1 MQGDA
6 ALPFI
11 LEGLLAFWDMIW
23 PGLGKGIL
31 TTLQVSAVGLV
42 LGLLAGLPAAVA
54 RVYGPRWL
62 RRLATAYIEMFRGTP
77 LLVQLFVI
85 YYGLPD
91 VAFWLEGLGLPG
103 KWLILDNTVAAYIAL
118 GLNSGAYQ
126 AEYFRGA
133 IQAIG
138 AGQIMAARAIGMSQL
153 QAVINIVLPQALRL
167 ALPAWSNEVAYMV
180 KYSSVVFIIAV
191 PDLLA
196 RGQFIIS
203 KHYNPMEILLTVG
216 AIYLAMVLII
226 STLMGRLEKRLRIP
240 GLELEIERA

>member
-1 MQGDA
+1 MD
-6 ALPFI
+6 
-11 LEGLLAFWDMIW
+11 GLLAFWNMIW

-31 TTLQVSAVGLV
+31 VTLRVSAVALA
-42 LGLLAGLPAAVA
+42 LGVATGLPAAVM
-54 RVYGPRWL
+54 RVYAPRWL
-62 RRLATAYIEMFRGTP
+62 RWLSIAYIEAFRGTP

-91 VAFWLEGLGLPG
+91 VGFLLERWGLPG
-103 KWLILDNTVAAYIAL
+103 QWLVLDNIVAAYLAL

-138 AGQIMAARAIGMSQL
+138 AGQMMAARAIGMTRL
-153 QAVINIVLPQALRL
+153 QAIVHIVLPQALRL
-167 ALPAWSNEVAYMV
+167 ALPAWTNEVAYMV

-203 KHYNPMEILLTVG
+203 KYYNPMEILLTVG
-216 AIYLAMVLII
+216 AVYLAMVLVIA
-226 STLMGRLEKRLRIP
+226 TLMGRLERRLRIP
-240 GLELEIERA
+240 GMELEVERT